1 MTGERVSWGIE
12 EGGWMIIC
20 YFNKLKSLLKKGDP
34 LAMATFYHKKSYWL
48 ILLSKHWLSI
58 FLVTDF

>member
-1 MTGERVSWGIE
+1 
-12 EGGWMIIC
+12 MIIC